1 MGKQPAEQ
9 SLQEQ
14 SRGCTN
20 REKYEASFDDTLR
33 QAALAVVPAL
43 LPSALQ
49 DQHQARLFQQMSR
62 VMLITYVQQYEN
74 TPSPDEIQHMRDL
87 IRTLWKDLVQEH
99 HCKEMIETT
108 GDFSSLVDGE
118 RADLPQE

>member
-1 MGKQPAEQ
+1 M
-9 SLQEQ
+9 
-14 SRGCTN
+14 
-20 REKYEASFDDTLR
+20 
-33 QAALAVVPAL
+33 PAL